1 MSRKWKVAIGV
12 IIAVIVVV
20 GLGLLRWGS
29 MVYRASGGERGWS
42 LGAYV
47 YEVLGWGSE
56 AYRSDFGWDR
66 AVPEEG
72 AFGPGCIERFDRRSS
87 PSHGWRHGR
96 AFGPFRAVGGLGC
109 LVFLAALI
117 GMGAFLWRRQRKTQ
131 AAPTNS
137 LQGD

>member
-1 MSRKWKVAIGV
+1 MSRKWQVAIGV

-20 GLGLLRWGS
+20 GLALLRWSG

-47 YEVLGWGSE
+47 YEMLGWGSE

-66 AVPEEG
+66 AAPEEG
-72 AFGPGCIERFDRRSS
+72 AFGPGRIARFDQRFGLSY
-87 PSHGWRHGR
+87 GWRHGR
-96 AFGPFRAVGGLGC
+96 AFGPFRTVGGLGC

-117 GMGAFLWRRQRKTQ
+117 GLGAFLWRRQRKTQ
-131 AAPTNS
+131 AAPANS
-137 LQGD
+137 LPGD